1 MKNDRSS
8 AGASG
13 RASTGAH
20 EALAP
25 LALRSTF
32 FALSTRY
39 RSLRR
44 RASVVT
50 GALGRS
56 AAIASMASLVVAAA
70 PTPAFAQAASTPL
83 IVKAATPASG
93 AAVAK
98 APMPAA
104 EPAASPA
111 ALAAANQ
118 LMTLQEDTV
127 ILKAQLKKL
136 EAQADV
142 AARQD
147 ALGRMGHVVNPD
159 TLGVVA
165 TESLGNTMM
174 ATVNVSDGSELDVRA
189 GDQLPNGIRIVSIH
203 PGVVVVDSNGRRST
217 LTVSSPRSRDS
228 RMVAING
235 NSSGVP
241 PIPSIPSYPM
251 PAR

>member
-1 MKNDRSS
+1 MKNDRLNDRSPALAS
-8 AGASG
+8 EGAALAARAARGAIRTVRSGAMLTGMLAGMAALLAGAVS
-13 RASTGAH
+13 APAH
-20 EALAP
+20 
-25 LALRSTF
+25 
-32 FALSTRY
+32 
-39 RSLRR
+39 
-44 RASVVT
+44 
-50 GALGRS
+50 
-56 AAIASMASLVVAAA
+56 
-70 PTPAFAQAASTPL
+70 AQAASTPL
-83 IVKAATPASG
+83 IVKAAPPVAG
-93 AAVAK
+93 AVAR

-165 TESLGNTMM
+165 TQSLGDTMI
-174 ATVNVSDGSELDVRA
+174 ATINVSDGSELDVRA
-189 GDQLPNGIRIVSIH
+189 GDQLPNGVRIVSIH

-241 PIPSIPSYPM
+241 PIPSYPM